1 MSGPGLQG
9 RASSGA
15 WGGSA
20 PGRPSPPTPGM
31 EGEEGEEAAGRQD
44 PEAHRVQEALGV
56 GPWMEVQPLFARA
69 RVL

>member
-1 MSGPGLQG
+1 
-9 RASSGA
+9 
-15 WGGSA
+15 
-20 PGRPSPPTPGM
+20 M